1 MHVCALRGRAVYGF
15 DAPRFLTCISA
26 AGGRAADTALRIC
39 RRHAHAM
46 SSPASSVDI
55 HDSLRALRELLVRF
69 DPGCEVL
76 ADPDS
81 NELLVRGDIDP
92 AQLDAAIQQSGLGL
106 RVVDPSGGGCCGSCG
121 CG

>member
-1 MHVCALRGRAVYGF
+1 
-15 DAPRFLTCISA
+15 
-26 AGGRAADTALRIC
+26 
-39 RRHAHAM
+39 M

-55 HDSLRALRELLVRF
+55 HDSLRALRELLAQL

-92 AQLDAAIQQSGLGL
+92 LQLDAAIRQSGLDL
-106 RVVDPSGGGCCGSCG
+106 RIVDTSSGGCCGSCG